1 MKIYQD
7 GLKTHEEFMKFSFLE
22 NFEAFSLQLLYWY
35 CSIIFRTFNLRNTY
49 SANIFQWLAPFYVN
63 CKKTSKA

>member
-1 MKIYQD
+1 MIDPD
-7 GLKTHEEFMKFSFLE
+7 GLKIHEEIMKFSFLE
-22 NFEAFSLQLLYWY
+22 NFEDFGLQLLYWC

-49 SANIFQWLAPFYVN
+49 SANIFRWLAPFYVN